1 MISKRETFIASAL
14 AVALVGGG
22 FAVRPGLAE
31 IDGPGGWA
39 CE

>member
-22 FAVRPGLAE
+22 FAGARIAE